1 MVQRRMFVGAAA
13 VAVVALS
20 ACSPNSG
27 GKGSSNGAATT
38 LINGKGF
45 DSSAFCVNA
54 RSTKQL
60 DQIAQNLDPND
71 AAAFKSS
78 FDTSFKV
85 ARENTANVPAELKA
99 DYAVYVKWLAD
110 LQTALARH
118 EYKIAEALAD
128 DQVQALGNDEAI
140 RAANAK
146 VVAYEQTTC
155 GAGIPVTTTTS
166 STTGTVPTTKKK

>member
-13 VAVVALS
+13 VALALA
-20 ACSPNSG
+20 ACSPNSSG
-27 GKGSSNGAATT
+27 KSSSKGSATT

-45 DSSAFCVNA
+45 DSSTFCVNA

-71 AAAFKSS
+71 AAAFKTS
-78 FDTSFKV
+78 FDRSFKV

-118 EYKIAEALAD
+118 DYKIAEALAD

-155 GAGIPVTTTTS
+155 GAGIPVSTTTS
-166 STTGTVPTTKKK
+166 STTGTVPTTKK